1 MGSKMAAPALT
12 VRPAPGNDPGM
23 GTRRAPGA
31 AMAHWI
37 RFEQAGTEG
46 FGLLDP
52 ATGQIDVQEGDLF
65 THPASTGRRT
75 HLDDIRLLPS
85 VAPGKFIGLW
95 NNFHELAAKLGT
107 SIPTEPL
114 YFLKAATSLLPS
126 GGVIRAPAGYAGK
139 IAYEG
144 ELGIVVGRRCRNASE
159 AEAAEAIFG
168 YTCIND
174 VTALDILHADP
185 AFPQW
190 ARAKSCD
197 TFGPCGPAIA
207 TGLDPSTL
215 RVRTLLNGRARQDYP
230 VADMILPPARI
241 VSLLSR
247 EMTLEPGDLIA
258 CGTSAGVLPMRPG
271 MMVEVAIDGI
281 GTLRNTV
288 ADREP
293 A

>member
-1 MGSKMAAPALT
+1 
-12 VRPAPGNDPGM
+12 
-23 GTRRAPGA
+23 
-31 AMAHWI
+31 MAHWV
-37 RFEQAGTEG
+37 RFEQAGTVG
-46 FGLLDP
+46 FGRLDEAGGQIAIHEGDMFTDP
-52 ATGQIDVQEGDLF
+52 A
-65 THPASTGRRT
+65 PTGREAR
-75 HLDDIRLLPS
+75 LDEVRLLPP

-95 NNFHELAAKLGT
+95 NNFHALAAKLGT
-107 SIPTEPL
+107 QVPAEPL

-144 ELGIVVGRRCRNASE
+144 ELGLVIGRRCRGVSE
-159 AEAAEAIFG
+159 AEAAAAIFG
-168 YTCIND
+168 CTCVND
-174 VTALDILHADP
+174 VTALDILSAEP
-185 AFPQW
+185 SFPQW
-190 ARAKSCD
+190 ARAKGCD
-197 TFGPCGPAIA
+197 GFGPCGPAIA

-215 RVRTLLNGRARQDYP
+215 RVRTVLNGRVRQDYP

-258 CGTSAGVLPMRPG
+258 CGTSLGVLPMRPG
-271 MMVEVAIDGI
+271 MVVEVVIDGI

-288 ADREP
+288 ADNEP

>member
-1 MGSKMAAPALT
+1 MA
-12 VRPAPGNDPGM
+12 GM

-37 RFEQAGTEG
+37 RFEHAGTEG
-46 FGLLDP
+46 FGTLDP
-52 ATGQIDVQEGDLF
+52 ASGQIDVQEGDLF
-65 THPASTGRRT
+65 AHPVPTGQRI
-75 HLDDIRLLPS
+75 HLDVIRLLPP

-107 SIPTEPL
+107 AIPETPL
-114 YFLKAATSLLPS
+114 YFLKAPTSLLPS
-126 GGVIRAPAGYAGK
+126 GGVIRVPAGYADK

-144 ELGIVVGRRCRNASE
+144 ELGIVIGRRCRAADE

-168 YTCIND
+168 YTCVND

-197 TFGPCGPAIA
+197 TFGPCGPVIA
-207 TGLDPSTL
+207 TGLDASTL
-215 RVRTLLNGRARQDYP
+215 RVRTLLNGRVRQDYP
-230 VADMILPPARI
+230 AADMILPPARI

-258 CGTSAGVLPMRPG
+258 CGTSVGVLPMRPG
-271 MMVEVAIDGI
+271 AVVEVAIDGI

-288 ADREP
+288 AGGE
-293 A
+293 AA

>member
-1 MGSKMAAPALT
+1 MASMGM
-12 VRPAPGNDPGM
+12 
-23 GTRRAPGA
+23 RRAPGA

-52 ATGQIDVQEGDLF
+52 ATGGIAVHDGDLF
-65 THPASTGRRT
+65 ASPRATGQEIR
-75 HLDDIRLLPS
+75 LDDVRLLPP

-95 NNFHELAAKLGT
+95 NNFHELAAKLGA
-107 SIPTEPL
+107 SIPEAPL

-126 GGVIRAPAGYAGK
+126 GGAIRAPAGYAGR

-144 ELGIVVGRRCRNASE
+144 ELGIVVGRRCRGADE
-159 AEAAEAIFG
+159 TEAAEAIFG
-168 YTCIND
+168 YTCVND
-174 VTALDILHADP
+174 VTALDILSADP

-190 ARAKSCD
+190 ARAKGCD

-207 TGLDPSTL
+207 TGLDVQAL
-215 RVRTLLNGRARQDYP
+215 RVRTTLNGRVRQDYP

-241 VSLLSR
+241 ISLLSR

-258 CGTSAGVLPMRPG
+258 CGTSVGVLPMRPG
-271 MMVEVAIDGI
+271 AVVEVAIDGI

-288 ADREP
+288 AGGEP

>member
-1 MGSKMAAPALT
+1 
-12 VRPAPGNDPGM
+12 
-23 GTRRAPGA
+23 
-31 AMAHWI
+31 MAHWI
-37 RFEQAGTEG
+37 RFEHAGIEG
-46 FGLLDP
+46 FGTLDP
-52 ATGQIDVQEGDLF
+52 AGGQIAVHEGGLF
-65 THPASTGRRT
+65 NSPAPTGREAR
-75 HLDDIRLLPS
+75 LDDVRLLPP
-85 VAPGKFIGLW
+85 VTPGKFIGLW

-126 GGVIRAPAGYAGK
+126 GGVICPPAGYAGK
-139 IAYEG
+139 IVYEG
-144 ELGIVVGRRCRNASE
+144 ELGIVIGRRCRGASE

-174 VTALDILHADP
+174 VTALDILNAEP
-185 AFPQW
+185 SFPQW

-258 CGTSAGVLPMRPG
+258 CGTSVGVLPMRPG
-271 MMVEVAIDGI
+271 AVVEVAINGI

-288 ADREP
+288 AGGEP

>member
-1 MGSKMAAPALT
+1 MA
-12 VRPAPGNDPGM
+12 GM
-23 GTRRAPGA
+23 GMRRAPGA

-46 FGLLDP
+46 FGTLDP
-52 ATGQIDVQEGDLF
+52 ARGQIAVHEGGLF
-65 THPASTGRRT
+65 TRPTPTGRRT
-75 HLDDIRLLPS
+75 RLDEVQLLPP
-85 VAPGKFIGLW
+85 VVPGKFIALW
-95 NNFHELAAKLGT
+95 NNFHELAAKLGA
-107 SIPTEPL
+107 SVPTEPL
-114 YFLKAATSLLPS
+114 YLLKAATSLLPS

-139 IAYEG
+139 IVYEG
-144 ELGIVVGRRCRNASE
+144 ELGIVVGRRCQGADE

-168 YTCIND
+168 FTCVND
-174 VTALDILHADP
+174 VTALDILGADP

-197 TFGPCGPAIA
+197 TFGPCGPVVA
-207 TGLDPSTL
+207 TGLDPATL

-230 VADMILPPARI
+230 VADMILPPARL

-258 CGTSAGVLPMRPG
+258 CGTSVGVLPMRPG
-271 MMVEVAIDGI
+271 AVVEVAIDGI

-288 ADREP
+288 AGGEP

>member
-1 MGSKMAAPALT
+1 
-12 VRPAPGNDPGM
+12 
-23 GTRRAPGA
+23 
-31 AMAHWI
+31 MAHWI
-37 RFEQAGTEG
+37 RFEEEGTEG

-52 ATGQIDVQEGDLF
+52 ASGWIAVHRGDLF
-65 THPASTGRRT
+65 DSPAPTGREAR
-75 HLDDIRLLPS
+75 LDDVRLLPP

-107 SIPTEPL
+107 SVPTEPL

-126 GGVIRAPAGYAGK
+126 GGAIRPPAGYAGK

-144 ELGIVVGRRCRNASE
+144 ELGFVVGRRCRGANE

-168 YTCIND
+168 YTCVND
-174 VTALDILHADP
+174 VTALVILTAEP
-185 AFPQW
+185 SFPQW

-197 TFGPCGPAIA
+197 SFGPCGPAVA

-215 RVRTLLNGRARQDYP
+215 RVRTLLNGRLRQDYP

-241 VSLLSR
+241 VRLLSL

-258 CGTSAGVLPMRPG
+258 CGTSVGVLPMRPG
-271 MMVEVAIDGI
+271 AVVEVAIDGI

-288 ADREP
+288 ADR
-293 A
+293 

>member
-1 MGSKMAAPALT
+1 MA
-12 VRPAPGNDPGM
+12 GM
-23 GTRRAPGA
+23 GMRRAPGA

-46 FGLLDP
+46 FGTLD
-52 ATGQIDVQEGDLF
+52 AASGQIEVHEGDFF
-65 THPASTGRRT
+65 THPAPTGRRV
-75 HLDDIRLLPS
+75 HLDEVQTLPP

-95 NNFHELAAKLGT
+95 NNFHELAAKLGA

-126 GGVIRAPAGYAGK
+126 GGVIRAPGGYAGK
-139 IAYEG
+139 IVYEG
-144 ELGIVVGRRCRNASE
+144 ELGVVIGRRCQGVDE

-174 VTALDILHADP
+174 VTALDILHAEP
-185 AFPQW
+185 SFPQW

-197 TFGPCGPAIA
+197 GFGPCGPVIA
-207 TGLDPSTL
+207 TGLNPSTL
-215 RVRTLLNGRARQDYP
+215 HVRTLLNGRQRQDYP

-258 CGTSAGVLPMRPG
+258 CGTSVGVLPMRPG
-271 MMVEVAIDGI
+271 AVVEVAIDGI

-288 ADREP
+288 ADQ
-293 A
+293 